1 MPTVQYILLIAMG
14 IFAGALIT
22 VQSVLNSALGQ
33 RAGYLGAVLILTL
46 VSIGV
51 LLVLIFLLP
60 DTADLRQLPGSS
72 QWYLYLG
79 GLLGVAILAAP
90 IVLIPRIGTT
100 ATLTALVLGQLL
112 VALLVDH
119 FGLFAA
125 PRIEVGLGRVIGVI
139 LVAVGAFLA
148 VR

>member
-1 MPTVQYILLIAMG
+1 MPTTQYILFIAVG
-14 IFAGALIT
+14 IFAGGLIT
-22 VQSVLNSALGQ
+22 VQSVLNSTLGQ
-33 RAGYLGAVLILTL
+33 RAGYLGSVLILTL
-46 VSIGV
+46 VSMSI
-51 LLVLIFLLP
+51 LLVLIFLVP
-60 DTADLRQLPGSS
+60 DTANFRQLPEPS

-79 GLLGVAILAAP
+79 GLLGIAILAAP

-112 VALLVDH
+112 LALLVDN

-125 PRIEVGLGRVIGVI
+125 PRIEVGLGRVIGII
-139 LVAVGAFLA
+139 LVVLGAFLA

>member
-139 LVAVGAFLA
+139 LVAVGAFL
-148 VR
+148 VGR